1 MKTTLVLVLSLL
13 ALAAAISPPTH
24 RFRQQSKTR
33 EPCADILDPN
43 KPADEDTEKGWFV
56 ECNLPNAEANRAG
69 KEITTPAGVKFKY
82 TQEAQLAQGG
92 FKRLYVAKITAT
104 KEGYPEVDKEVVI
117 AVSKLSVE
125 AAFDQLKAEYDGYA
139 THKGTVGACPG
150 VMKIYEGWTVGDEG
164 QRQSFYMIF
173 EKVAGKGGK
182 ANTAKY
188 FATDRLTLKE
198 WAKVTKQMFE
208 TWSCVIGHGKYISDS
223 DMKNM
228 MINTDTDY
236 RLIDLDIKALDVDE
250 NEIKYRRFVLQ
261 TSLRF
266 GGAKRDC
273 WVNWKTSDTGN
284 KFIPAC
290 EGVITKATELQ
301 AGKIKV
307 MYETAQTT
315 VSGLT
320 GAAATDVLVD
330 GSLNNDAID
339 AGVWTKVA

>member
-1 MKTTLVLVLSLL
+1 MKPTVVLFFFF

-33 EPCADILDPN
+33 EPCADILDKDKAAN
-43 KPADEDTEKGWFV
+43 EETELGWFA
-56 ECNLPNAEANRAG
+56 ECNLPNAVANRAG

-92 FKRLYVAKITAT
+92 YKRLYVAQITET
-104 KEGYPEVDKEVVI
+104 KEGYPDVGTEVVI
-117 AVSKLSVE
+117 AISKLSVE
-125 AAFDQLKAEYDGYA
+125 AAFEQLKEEYAGYA
-139 THKGTVGACPG
+139 EHKGTVGACPG
-150 VMKIYEGWTVGDEG
+150 VMKIYEGWVVGGED

-173 EKVAGKGGK
+173 EKVAGKAGK
-182 ANTAKY
+182 ANAAKY
-188 FATDRLTLKE
+188 FNTERLTLKE

-208 TWSCVIGHGKYISDS
+208 TWACVLGHGKYISDS

-228 MINTDTDY
+228 MINSDTDY
-236 RLIDLDIKALDVDE
+236 RLIDLDIKALADDE
-250 NEIKYRRFVLQ
+250 NEVKYRRFVLQ

-273 WVNWKTSDTGN
+273 WVNWKNSDTGN
-284 KFIPAC
+284 KFTAEC
-290 EGVITKATELQ
+290 QGVITKATPTQ

-315 VSGLT
+315 VGGLT